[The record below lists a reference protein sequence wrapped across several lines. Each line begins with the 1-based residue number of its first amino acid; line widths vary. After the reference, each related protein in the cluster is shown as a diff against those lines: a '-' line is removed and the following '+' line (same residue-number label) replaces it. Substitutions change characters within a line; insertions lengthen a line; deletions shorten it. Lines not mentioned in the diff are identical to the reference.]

1 MPATLILLPA
11 LALALVAWL
20 GAWWYT
26 RDAAKHGARNELQRM
41 WNHAAWLEQR
51 LDTARR
57 ERWDHEMIVSVS
69 NQLSAACAQLA
80 RAQMRARRR
89 STTTAR

>member
-1 MPATLILLPA
+1 MPATLVLIPVLI
-11 LALALVAWL
+11 LALAASLA
-20 GAWWYT
+20 AWWYT
-26 RDAAKHGARNELQRM
+26 RDGAHHGTRDELQRM

-69 NQLSAACAQLA
+69 NQLAAACAQLA
-80 RAQMRARRR
+80 SAQTRARRR
-89 STTTAR
+89 PTTTAR